1 MPPLLPSPPFS
12 FLELSPPP
20 ITLGQLSLS
29 FAIISYNR
37 IIYCKQKMQTNLA
50 VPVSMNFFLCLKP
63 SLYNYTLIV
72 FFVEKTAILILKMTI

>member
-1 MPPLLPSPPFS
+1 
-12 FLELSPPP
+12 
-20 ITLGQLSLS
+20 
-29 FAIISYNR
+29 
-37 IIYCKQKMQTNLA
+37 MQTNLA